1 MKQELWRRVE
11 ELFHAALERQPEAR
25 SAFLDEACGE
35 DKDLRHQV
43 AMLISKDEHADGL
56 WDKPLVSDVAAT
68 LQLTV
73 SLVGRQFGTYRVLS
87 PLGAGGMGEV
97 YRAHDGKLGRD
108 VAIKTLPTA
117 FARHPER
124 LARLRRE
131 ARTLASLNHPNIAA
145 IYGLEESGDIDCLVL
160 ELVEGENLHGPLPIE
175 RALDYARQVA
185 EGLEAAHERGIIHRD
200 LKPANL
206 KVTPKGRVKIL
217 DFGLAKA
224 ILGPEGNQDLS
235 LAARMTEDE
244 TLAGHILGTPG
255 YMSPEQTRG
264 QAVDAR
270 TDIWA
275 FGCVFFELLTGKR
288 AFQGESHQETAALLL
303 EREPDWQALP
313 AKTPA
318 RIRDLLRQCLQKD
331 AGHRLSSISHV
342 RRVIEQTRARGN
354 HGLAGAPAALVA
366 LAIATAMWFHNRSAL
381 SDRSHWVQLTRFPDS
396 VSQPAL
402 SPDGRMLAFLRSE
415 STFFGPGQL
424 YVKVLPNGE
433 PVQLTHDNLAKMSPA
448 FSPDGTRIAYTTVDP
463 ALEFRWNTWVVPV
476 VGGEPHLLLPNASGL
491 VWTGPRQ
498 MLFSEIRTGE
508 HMVIVLAQEGRVGQ
522 RDVYVP
528 PNEPDMAH
536 RSYLS
541 PDGKWVLLAEMD
553 DDHRWLPCRVAPID
567 GSSPG
572 RRVGPAGG
580 GCTFGAWS
588 PDGKWMYLTSNAVG
602 THHIWRERFPH
613 GTPEQI
619 TSGPTQE
626 EGIAM
631 ASDGRSFVT
640 AVALQNTSLW
650 AHDPHGDRQISLEA
664 NAANPKFTPDGKR
677 VLFRTVREAPNQFN
691 WFKDPGELHVA
702 DLESGRS
709 EVLFPGFQA
718 LSFDLSFDGRE
729 VVMETADSEGEPQ
742 LWLAPRD
749 RSAPPARIP
758 NAVGVQP
765 KFGPGG
771 EIFFRRSAGTSIA
784 EGTLGFIYRIR
795 PDGAGMRKALAQPVL
810 LFNAVSPDGNWISA
824 SAPLPG
830 HGYAQQAFSLEGG
843 PSVRIGNGLALIWS
857 RDGRSAYITEGAAL
871 GMKAYVISLKPGHAL
886 PQLPAE
892 GFHSDK
898 ELAHFPGAHKIDATG
913 VQPGPSP
920 EVYAYYR
927 GAVQRNLYRI
937 PIP

>member
-11 ELFHAALERQPEAR
+11 ELFHAALERPPEAR
-25 SAFLDEACGE
+25 RAFLDEACGE
-35 DKDLRHQV
+35 DNELRHQV
-43 AMLISKDEHADGL
+43 AMLISKDEHADSR
-56 WDKPLVSDVAAT
+56 WDKPLVSDVTAT
-68 LQLTV
+68 LQLGA

-97 YRAHDGKLGRD
+97 YRAHDDKLGRD

-117 FARHPER
+117 FAHHPER
-124 LARLRRE
+124 LARFRRE

-145 IYGLEESGDIDCLVL
+145 IYGLEESGDVDCLVL

-200 LKPANL
+200 LKPANV
-206 KVTPKGRVKIL
+206 KVTLKGRVKIL

-224 ILGPEGNQDLS
+224 VLGPEENQDLS
-235 LAARMTEDE
+235 MAARMMDDE

-255 YMSPEQTRG
+255 YMSPEQMRG

-275 FGCVFFELLTGKR
+275 FGCLFFELLTGKR
-288 AFQGESHQETAALLL
+288 AFYGESHQETAALVL

-331 AGHRLSSISHV
+331 AGHRLSTISHA
-342 RRVIEQTRARGN
+342 RRAIEQTQARGN
-354 HGLAGAPAALVA
+354 RRLAGAAAALVA
-366 LAIATAMWFHNRSAL
+366 LAIAAAMWFHNRSAIF
-381 SDRSHWVQLTRFPDS
+381 DRSQWVQLTRFPDS
-396 VSQPAL
+396 ASQPAL
-402 SPDGRMLAFLRSE
+402 SPDGRRLAFLRSE
-415 STFFGPGQL
+415 SYFFGPGQL
-424 YVKVLPNGE
+424 YVRILPDGE
-433 PVQLTHDNLAKMSPA
+433 PLQLTHDNLTKMSPA

-463 ALEFRWNTWVVPV
+463 ASESHWDTWVVPV
-476 VGGEPHLLLPNASGL
+476 AGGEPHLLLRNASGL
-491 VWTGPRQ
+491 VWIGQRQ
-498 MLFSEIRTGE
+498 MLFSEIRMGI
-508 HMVIVLAQEGRVGQ
+508 HMVVVAAQEGRVGQ

-536 RSYLS
+536 RSYPS
-541 PDGKWVLLAEMD
+541 PDGKWVLVVEMD
-553 DDHRWLPCRVAPID
+553 DDHRWLPCRVVPLD

-572 RRVGPAGG
+572 HRVGPPGG

-588 PDGKWMYLTSNAVG
+588 PDAKWIYLTSNADG
-602 THHIWRERFPH
+602 TNHIWRERFPD
-613 GTPEQI
+613 GIPEQI

-631 ASDGRSFVT
+631 APDGRSFVT

-650 AHDPHGDRQISLEA
+650 AHDSHGDRQVSLEA
-664 NAANPKFTPDGKR
+664 NAADPNFTPDGKR
-677 VLFRTVREAPNQFN
+677 ILFRTTKQAPNQFH
-691 WFKDPGELHVA
+691 WFKDPGNLRVA

-709 EVLFPGFQA
+709 ESLIPGFQA
-718 LSFDLSFDGRE
+718 LSYDLSFDGRQ

-742 LWLAPRD
+742 LWLASSD

-758 NAVGVQP
+758 NAVGGQP
-765 KFGPGG
+765 KFGPDG
-771 EIFFRRSAGTSIA
+771 EIFFRRSGKSSVA

-795 PDGAGMRKALAQPVL
+795 PDGTGMRKALAQPVF

-824 SAPLPG
+824 LAPLPG
-830 HGYAQQAFSLEGG
+830 HGYAQQAFPLEGG
-843 PSVRIGNGLALIWS
+843 PPVRIGNALFLRWS
-857 RDGRSAYITEGAAL
+857 RDGRSAYLTEGAAL
-871 GMKAYVISLKPGHAL
+871 GTKAYVISLKPGHTL
-886 PQLPAE
+886 PQLPVD

-898 ELAHFPGAHKIDATG
+898 ELADFPGAHKIDATG

-927 GAVQRNLYRI
+927 GAAQRNLYRI

>member
-1 MKQELWRRVE
+1 MDQERWRKVQG
-11 ELFHAALERQPEAR
+11 LFHAALGLEAEAR
-25 SAFLDEACGE
+25 QGFLDVECGGDIDLQRQVELLLANEEEAGGFLE
-35 DKDLRHQV
+35 TPAARYATVKQPITV
-43 AMLISKDEHADGL
+43 
-56 WDKPLVSDVAAT
+56 PL
-68 LQLTV
+68 L
-73 SLVGRQFGTYRVLS
+73 GRQFGPYRIVC
-87 PLGAGGMGEV
+87 PLGSGGMGEV
-97 YRAHDGKLGRD
+97 YRAHDSKLARD
-108 VAIKTLPTA
+108 VAIKTLPPE
-117 FARHPER
+117 FARDPER
-124 LARLRRE
+124 LVRFRRE

-145 IYGLEESGDIDCLVL
+145 IYGLEESGDVDCLVL
-160 ELVEGENLHGPLPIE
+160 ELVEGDTLHGPLPIE

-185 EGLEAAHERGIIHRD
+185 EGLEAAHEKGIIHRD
-200 LKPANL
+200 LKPANV
-206 KVTPKGRVKIL
+206 KVTLKGRVKIL

-235 LAARMTEDE
+235 QAARMTDDE

-275 FGCVFFELLTGKR
+275 FGCLFFELLTGKR
-288 AFQGESHQETAALLL
+288 AFHGESHQETAALVL
-303 EREPDWQALP
+303 EIEPDWRALP
-313 AKTPA
+313 AKTPT

-331 AGHRLSSISHV
+331 AGHRLSSIAHA
-342 RRVIEQTRARGN
+342 RRAIEQTQARSN
-354 HGLAGAPAALVA
+354 RWLAGAAATLVA
-366 LAIATAMWFHNRSAL
+366 LAIAAAMWFHNRSAI
-381 SDRSHWVQLTRFPDS
+381 SDRSQWAQLTRFPDS

-424 YVKVLPNGE
+424 YVKILPDGE
-433 PVQLTHDNLAKMSPA
+433 PVQRTHDNLSKMSPA

-463 ALEFRWNTWVVPV
+463 EFHWDTWVVPV
-476 VGGEPHLLLPNASGL
+476 VGGEPHLLLRNASGL
-491 VWTGPRQ
+491 VWTGPQQ
-498 MLFSEIRTGE
+498 MLFSEIRMGV
-508 HMVIVLAQEGRVGQ
+508 HMAVVAAQESRVGQ

-536 RSYLS
+536 RSYPS
-541 PDGKWVLLAEMD
+541 PGGKWVLLVEMD
-553 DDHRWLPCRVAPID
+553 DDHRWLPCRVVPLD

-572 RRVGPAGG
+572 RQVGPPGG

-588 PDGKWMYLTSNAVG
+588 PDAKWIYLTSNAVG
-602 THHIWRERFPH
+602 ANHIWRERYPD

-631 ASDGRSFVT
+631 APDGRSFVT

-650 AHDPHGDRQISLEA
+650 AHDSHGDRQVSLEA
-664 NAANPKFTPDGKR
+664 NAADPKFTPDGKR
-677 VLFRTVREAPNQFN
+677 VLFRTVKEAPNQFD

-709 EVLFPGFQA
+709 EPLIPGLQVL
-718 LSFDLSFDGRE
+718 SYDLSFDGRQ
-729 VVMETADSEGEPQ
+729 VVMETADPEGKPQ
-742 LWLAPRD
+742 LWLAPSD

-758 NAVGVQP
+758 NAAGGQP
-765 KFGPGG
+765 KFGPDG
-771 EIFFRRSAGTSIA
+771 EIFFRRSEGSSIA
-784 EGTLGFIYRIR
+784 KGTLGFIYRIR
-795 PDGAGMRKALAQPVL
+795 PDGAGIRKALAQPVL

-824 SAPLPG
+824 WAPLPG
-830 HGYAQQAFSLEGG
+830 NGPAAHQAFPLEGG
-843 PSVRIGNGLALIWS
+843 PPVRIGSALFLRWS
-857 RDGRSAYITEGAAL
+857 RDGRSAYLTEGAAA
-871 GMKAYVISLKPGHAL
+871 GTKAYVISLKPGHAL
-886 PQLPAE
+886 PQLPAG
-892 GFHSDK
+892 GFHSDE

-927 GAVQRNLYRI
+927 GAAQRNLYRI